1 MARVKDPS
9 SRFRRNRIQMMK
21 ANVQLMLMGMTLASL
36 IGTGCK
42 KAPPPPPPPVSKP
55 VVEKAPEP
63 PAKPGILS
71 FTAGPITVTQGSPS
85 TLRWEVSNATDIS
98 IDQGIGTLTAA
109 SGSRSVTPSVDTT
122 YTLVAKGLG
131 GTTSASVTVSVRPP
145 DKPIATEPPPMTTKT
160 PTRTFSETIS
170 QDLRDAFFDYDQYT
184 LRDDSRSVL
193 TQDSES
199 LRAILG
205 SFSAGNVIL
214 EGHCDERGSGEYNL
228 ALGDKRAQSALDFLK
243 GLGVATDRLKTVS
256 YGKDRP
262 QCTDATEDCYQ
273 KNRRVHFSPQ

>member
-1 MARVKDPS
+1 
-9 SRFRRNRIQMMK
+9 MMK
-21 ANVQLMLMGMTLASL
+21 ANVQIMLVGMALATL

-42 KAPPPPPPPVSKP
+42 KPPPPPPPPAPKT

-63 PAKPGILS
+63 PPKPTIDR
-71 FTAGPITVTQGSPS
+71 FTAEPSTVTQGSPS
-85 TLRWEVSNATDIS
+85 TLRWGISNATDIS

-109 SGSRSVTPSVDTT
+109 NGSRTVTPSVDTT

-131 GTTSASVTVSVRPP
+131 GTTSASVTVSVRAA
-145 DKPIATEPPPMTTKT
+145 DKPVVPPPAAPKT
-160 PTRTFSETIS
+160 PTRTFNESVS
-170 QDLRDAFFDYDQYT
+170 QDLKDSFFDYDQFT
-184 LRDDSRSVL
+184 IRDDSRSVL
-193 TQDSES
+193 TQDADTLKS
-199 LRAILG
+199 ILSSFG
-205 SFSAGNVIL
+205 SGNVIL

-243 GLGVATDRLKTVS
+243 GLGVGSDRLKTVS

-262 QCTDATEDCYQ
+262 QCSDAAEDCYQ

>member
-1 MARVKDPS
+1 MKESV
-9 SRFRRNRIQMMK
+9 FQEEWIQMMK
-21 ANVQLMLMGMTLASL
+21 ANVQLMLMGMSLATL

-42 KAPPPPPPPVSKP
+42 KPPPPPPPPAPKT
-55 VVEKAPEP
+55 VVEKVPEP
-63 PAKPGILS
+63 PAKPAILS
-71 FTAGPITVTQGSPS
+71 FTAGPSTVTQGSPS
-85 TLRWEVSNATDIS
+85 TLRWEITNATDIS

-131 GTTSASVTVSVRPP
+131 GTTSASVTVNVRAA
-145 DKPIATEPPPMTTKT
+145 DKPIAPPPPPSTKT
-160 PTRTFSETIS
+160 ITRTFSESIS
-170 QDLRDAFFDYDQYT
+170 QDLKDAYFDYDQFT
-184 LRDDSRSVL
+184 MRDDSRSVL

-199 LRAILG
+199 LKSILG
-205 SFSAGNVIL
+205 SFNAGNVIL

-243 GLGVATDRLKTVS
+243 GLGVTTDRLKTVS

-262 QCTDATEDCYQ
+262 QCTDASEDCYQ

>member
-1 MARVKDPS
+1 
-9 SRFRRNRIQMMK
+9 MMK
-21 ANVQLMLMGMTLASL
+21 ARVHVMLMGMTIATL

-42 KAPPPPPPPVSKP
+42 KPPPPPPAPKT

-63 PAKPGILS
+63 PPKPTIDR
-71 FTAGPITVTQGSPS
+71 FTAEPSTVTQGSPS
-85 TLRWEVSNATDIS
+85 TLRWSISSATDIS

-109 SGSRSVTPSVDTT
+109 NGSRTVTPSVDTT

-131 GTTSASVTVSVRPP
+131 GTSSASVTVSVRPA
-145 DKPIATEPPPMTTKT
+145 DKPVVPPPPVKT
-160 PTRTFSETIS
+160 PTRTFNESVS
-170 QDLRDAFFDYDQYT
+170 QDLKDAFFDYDQFT
-184 LRDDSRSVL
+184 VRDDSRSVL
-193 TQDSES
+193 TQDADTVK
-199 LRAILG
+199 AILA
-205 SFSAGNVIL
+205 SYSSGNVIL

-243 GLGVATDRLKTVS
+243 GLGVGSDRLKTVS

-262 QCTDATEDCYQ
+262 QCTEASEDCYQ